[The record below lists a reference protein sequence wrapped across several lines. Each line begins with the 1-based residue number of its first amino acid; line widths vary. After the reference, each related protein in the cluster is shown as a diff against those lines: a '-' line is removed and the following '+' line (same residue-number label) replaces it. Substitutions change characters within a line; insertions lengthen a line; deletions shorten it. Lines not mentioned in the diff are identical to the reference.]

1 MRHASC
7 PPYWCQMWNMASMK
21 RSIWLA
27 LAVVVGLL
35 AIGCQPPLEIKEV
48 DTGKADRIID
58 EVENK
63 TD

>member
-1 MRHASC
+1 
-7 PPYWCQMWNMASMK
+7 MK
-21 RSIWLA
+21 RSIII
-27 LAVVVGLL
+27 AVAILVGLL

-58 EVENK
+58 DVENK

>member
-1 MRHASC
+1 
-7 PPYWCQMWNMASMK
+7 MWNMASMK